1 MKIPCFSCFCC
12 IIAFVSSLPLEDEV
26 GYFWHVTDFHM
37 DVNYTTE
44 VSNKNKD
51 YFLGPYKYEIC
62 WDNRD
67 NSNGKFGDYNCDASE
82 ILVDS
87 AIDFIKTHSESLNGK
102 VKFMIWT
109 GDDTAHADN
118 EYFDQFKMIDIVWS
132 ITQKLVNT
140 SIPMFPVLG
149 NHDAFPHNQFQDDP
163 KDLLYLTS
171 GEMWKDANG
180 WTQSAFEEYMTNG
193 GFYKME
199 FGPFLLVGLN
209 TNLWY
214 KSNHVD
220 FGDNAADPL
229 GQFEW
234 LENTLEEAMMNFF
247 DYKRV
252 LIFAHIPPGKFERFN
267 QYFNETNE
275 FGYSWFKPEYNERFL
290 SILVKYAKIIHLQL
304 YAHHHTDTFKLIKN
318 EAKETVGVQLLA
330 PAVTP
335 WNSTLAPETGANN
348 PSLRLFKYNTRTG
361 EVSKNTYKVSIC
373 G

>member
-1 MKIPCFSCFCC
+1 
-12 IIAFVSSLPLEDEV
+12 
-26 GYFWHVTDFHM
+26 
-37 DVNYTTE
+37 
-44 VSNKNKD
+44 
-51 YFLGPYKYEIC
+51 
-62 WDNRD
+62 
-67 NSNGKFGDYNCDASE
+67 
-82 ILVDS
+82 
-87 AIDFIKTHSESLNGK
+87 
-102 VKFMIWT
+102 
-109 GDDTAHADN
+109 
-118 EYFDQFKMIDIVWS
+118 
-132 ITQKLVNT
+132 
-140 SIPMFPVLG
+140 
-149 NHDAFPHNQFQDDP
+149 
-163 KDLLYLTS
+163 
-171 GEMWKDANG
+171 
-180 WTQSAFEEYMTNG
+180 
-193 GFYKME
+193 ME

-234 LENTLEEAMMNFF
+234 LENTLEDAMMNFF

-252 LIFAHIPPGKFERFN
+252 LLFAHIPPGKFERFN

-318 EAKETVGVQLLA
+318 EAKDTVGVQLLA

-335 WNSTLAPETGANN
+335 WNSTLAPETGGNN

-361 EVSKNTYKVSIC
+361 EVSTVYFCV
-373 G
+373 